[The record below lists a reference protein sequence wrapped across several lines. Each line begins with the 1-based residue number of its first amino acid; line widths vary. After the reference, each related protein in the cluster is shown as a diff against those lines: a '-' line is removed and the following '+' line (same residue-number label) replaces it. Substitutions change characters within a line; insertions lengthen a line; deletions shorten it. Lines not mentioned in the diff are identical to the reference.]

1 MNTRL
6 KPLIQICVLVAL
18 LFFTTAFLYCQDK
31 PLPQWLRMEQGIQ
44 NYDAGQLGSALS
56 IFRTI
61 AEDDPQYANV
71 HMWIG
76 HVFAAEGEY
85 TAAMAKYKDA
95 LSEERNF
102 FPQSER
108 INAYYSLAEV
118 ARRLEDWESMHTY
131 LQAVVDEAEI
141 DPLPEERIEAMR
153 RKFLNEGPDKLLE
166 LYRMNDKP
174 VRAAYEQ
181 LGLLALQ
188 QGNYR
193 SALQNLLLSVTTSLS
208 LAIEV
213 LQDRD
218 PEYVF
223 VHYEMNPGLELFFTR
238 NTALLLKD
246 SRDVL
251 HIKEYFNTVGL
262 YRQLYLLAL
271 AMLASDAEEEAK
283 KIWTLVA
290 THPEAGKWANLSR
303 NQLGSPNLDVLPTVL
318 HYR

>member
-6 KPLIQICVLVAL
+6 KLLVITCGIVGFIFINTWF
-18 LFFTTAFLYCQDK
+18 LFSQDK

-44 NYDAGQLGSALS
+44 SYDQGQLGSALS

-85 TAAMAKYKDA
+85 KAAMAKYKDA

-108 INAYYSLAEV
+108 INAFYSLAEV
-118 ARRLEDWESMHTY
+118 ARRLENWEDMHSY
-131 LQAVVDEAEI
+131 LQAVVDEADS
-141 DPLPEERIEAMR
+141 DPLPAERVEAMR
-153 RKFLNEGPDKLLE
+153 KKFLNEGPDKLLE
-166 LYRMNDKP
+166 LYRINDKA

-188 QGNYR
+188 QEKYH
-193 SALQNLLLSVTTSLS
+193 SALQQLLLSITTSLS

-218 PEYVF
+218 PEYAF
-223 VHYEMNPGLELFFTR
+223 IQYEMNPGLEQFFTR
-238 NTALLLKD
+238 NTALLLKE

-251 HIKEYFNTVGL
+251 HIEEYFNSIGL
-262 YRQLYLLAL
+262 YRQLYFLGM
-271 AMLASDAEEEAK
+271 AMLGSDAEEEAK
-283 KIWTLVA
+283 EIWTLVA
-290 THPEAGKWANLSR
+290 THHEAGKWANLSR
-303 NQLGSPNLDVLPTVL
+303 NQLGSPSLEVLPTVL
-318 HYR
+318 QYR

>member
-1 MNTRL
+1 VNTRL
-6 KPLIQICVLVAL
+6 KLLIHICNLVAL
-18 LFFTTAFLYCQDK
+18 LFFTTAFLYSQDT
-31 PLPQWLRMEQGIQ
+31 PLPQWLKMEQGIKS
-44 NYDAGQLGSALS
+44 YDEGQLGSALS

-76 HVFAAEGEY
+76 HVFTAEGEY
-85 TAAMAKYKDA
+85 IAAMEKYKDA
-95 LSEERNF
+95 LSDERNF

-118 ARRLEDWESMHTY
+118 ARRLEDWDSMRTY

-141 DPLPEERIEAMR
+141 DPLPAERVEAMR
-153 RKFLNEGPDKLLE
+153 NKFLNEGPDKLLE
-166 LYRMNDKP
+166 LYRINDKP

-188 QGNYR
+188 QENYR

-223 VHYEMNPGLELFFTR
+223 VQYEMNPGLELFFTR

-246 SRDVL
+246 SIDVP
-251 HIKEYFNTVGL
+251 HIKEYFNSVGL

-271 AMLASDAEEEAK
+271 AMLANDAEDGAK

-290 THPEAGKWANLSR
+290 AHPEAGKWANLSR
-303 NQLGSPNLDVLPTVL
+303 NQLGSPSLDVVPTVL